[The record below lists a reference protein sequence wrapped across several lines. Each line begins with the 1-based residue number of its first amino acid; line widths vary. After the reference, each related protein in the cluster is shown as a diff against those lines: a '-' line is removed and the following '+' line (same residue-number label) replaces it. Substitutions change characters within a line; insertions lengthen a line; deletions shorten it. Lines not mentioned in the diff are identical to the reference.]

1 MIDITYNIFEELVD
15 NTINEILLQSD
26 YNSDLKLASLTKI
39 ENGNITVGDYI
50 VEKKTIALWGVK
62 KSFYDVYYDNR
73 LEIENIGSSLLL
85 VKILLKLLD
94 NHSITIN
101 DPLPILNARYVGVIS
116 DALYY
121 KSRLISNS
129 SQSDLTKNVYQA
141 KYEGCIDALHRVNEQ
156 INKIS

>member
-1 MIDITYNIFEELVD
+1 MINITYNIFEELVD
-15 NTINEILLQSD
+15 NTINEILLESD
-26 YNSDLKLASLTKI
+26 YNNDLKLASLTKI
-39 ENGNITVGDYI
+39 ENGNITVGNYI
-50 VEKKTIALWGVK
+50 VEKKTISLWGVK
-62 KSFYDVYYDNR
+62 KSFYDIYCDNK

-94 NHSITIN
+94 NKSITIN
-101 DPLPILNARYVGVIS
+101 DPLPILNARYVGIIS

-121 KSRLISNS
+121 KSRLISNDY
-129 SQSDLTKNVYQA
+129 QSDLTKNVYQA

>member
-1 MIDITYNIFEELVD
+1 MINITYNIFEELVE
-15 NTINEILLQSD
+15 NTINEIVVESD
-26 YNSDLKLASLTKI
+26 YNNELKLAALTKI

-50 VEKKTIALWGVK
+50 VEKNTIKLWGVK
-62 KSFYDVYYDNR
+62 KSFYNVYYDNK
-73 LEIENIGSSLLL
+73 LEVENIGSSLLL

-94 NHSITIN
+94 NRSITIN
-101 DPLPILNARYVGVIS
+101 DPLSVLNARYVGVIS

-129 SQSDLTKNVYQA
+129 YQSDITKNVYQA